1 MSIKLAIIGSRSFSS
16 YNDLNIAIKD
26 LSFDLAL
33 IISGG
38 ARGADQLA
46 ERWANANNIAFRVIL
61 TQWKKYGKGAG
72 IVRNQLIV
80 EEADF
85 CLIFW
90 DGESLGTK
98 STIEFCEKLEKPFKL
113 ILFK

>member
-16 YNDLNIAIKD
+16 YNDLDIAIKD
-26 LSFDLAL
+26 LNFDLAL

-46 ERWANANNIAFRVIL
+46 ESWANAKKIAFKAIL
-61 TQWKKYGKGAG
+61 PQWKKYGKGAG

-98 STIEFCEKLEKPFKL
+98 STIALCEKLEKSFKL

>member
-16 YNDLNIAIKD
+16 YNDLDNAIKD
-26 LSFDLAL
+26 LNFDLAL

-46 ERWANANNIAFRVIL
+46 ERWAHANEIAFRVIL
-61 TQWKKYGKGAG
+61 PEWKKYGKGAG

-80 EEADF
+80 KEADF
-85 CLIFW
+85 CLVFW

-98 STIEFCEKLEKPFKL
+98 STIAFCEKLEKSFKL
-113 ILFK
+113 ILFQ